1 MSENLKPFNEQDFGS
16 VSPGV
21 FSAIRFLE
29 TISCQLA
36 DATQFLGDLDYLTG
50 GKFSP
55 SEIVAMT
62 EAARVLRRR
71 CTTMNETLEHLN
83 FLKSYD

>member
-21 FSAIRFLE
+21 FSAVRFLE

-36 DATQFLGDLDYLTG
+36 DATQFLSDLEYLTG

-55 SEIVAMT
+55 PECVAMT

-71 CTTMNETLEHLN
+71 CTMMKETLEHLN
-83 FLKSYD
+83 FLKS

>member
-21 FSAIRFLE
+21 FSAVRFLE

-36 DATQFLGDLDYLTG
+36 DATQFLSDLECLTG

-55 SEIVAMT
+55 SECVAMT

-83 FLKSYD
+83 FLKS

>member
-21 FSAIRFLE
+21 FSAVRFLE

-36 DATQFLGDLDYLTG
+36 DAAQFVRDLEELNQ

-55 SEIVAMT
+55 SESIAMT

-71 CTTMNETLEHLN
+71 CSVMNETLEELN
-83 FLKSYD
+83 FLKYG

>member
-21 FSAIRFLE
+21 FSAVRFLE

-36 DATQFLGDLDYLTG
+36 DATQFLSDLEYLTG

-55 SEIVAMT
+55 SECVAMT

-83 FLKSYD
+83 FLKDG